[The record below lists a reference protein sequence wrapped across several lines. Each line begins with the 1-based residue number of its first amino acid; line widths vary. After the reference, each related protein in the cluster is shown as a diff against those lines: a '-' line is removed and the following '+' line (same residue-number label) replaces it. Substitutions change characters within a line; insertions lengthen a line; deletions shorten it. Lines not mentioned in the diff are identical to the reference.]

1 LGISQLYGTKDDRSC
16 NDHRPNYRA
25 RSPGGYLG
33 GWGCAPGGGTG
44 NLLQSQ
50 PGWIADLEIVK
61 RATLRRSDCRC
72 PGTRTTSV
80 SCATLGIM
88 KSSLKAKSQDGL
100 VCACLRSGNP
110 YFSET
115 TCRLLATEKIPG
127 KELARMPARF
137 LSSSLLTTLSRATR
151 QFFTHGVAT
160 RVEHG
165 CIEAVTK

>member
-1 LGISQLYGTKDDRSC
+1 MPWHKDNFGQLR
-16 NDHRPNYRA
+16 HA
-25 RSPGGYLG
+25 RH
-33 GWGCAPGGGTG
+33 
-44 NLLQSQ
+44 N
-50 PGWIADLEIVK
+50 EIE
-61 RATLRRSDCRC
+61 
-72 PGTRTTSV
+72 P
-80 SCATLGIM
+80 
-88 KSSLKAKSQDGL
+88 KAKSQDGL

-151 QFFTHGVAT
+151 QFFTHGLAT